1 MRLGLVMPMTTC
13 VRTEAFNGL
22 VDVILEACA
31 VVSNSERPADLI
43 RACHARGEQPM
54 ARTVLGQAC
63 IDKGMDWLL
72 WIDDDMVIPQGAIA
86 KMIDR
91 VTKSPEIKMLSALYF
106 SRSHADIHGDGEY
119 PPCAFVRSDDNLKHI
134 YFDYSQPPSLYS
146 VSAVGF
152 GCVLMHKDV
161 WNDVMKLSQGRG
173 FVTTHTTTEDVWFCN
188 YAVEA
193 GHKIWLDTSIV
204 CGHLKV
210 VSMDIHNI
218 PLIEQQRKI
227 VPCDNFKDHQALL
240 DGSSASAS
248 AEAEAVV
255 A

>member
-1 MRLGLVMPMTTC
+1 MRMGIVMPMTTC

-22 VDVILEACA
+22 VDVIIECMG
-31 VVSNSERPADLI
+31 VISESERPADLL

-54 ARTVLGQAC
+54 ARTILGQAC

-72 WIDDDMVIPQGAIA
+72 WVDDDMVIPIGSIK
-86 KMIDR
+86 KMVET
-91 VTKSPEIKMLSALYF
+91 VTKNPEIKMLSALYF
-106 SRSHADIHGDGEY
+106 SRSHANIHGDGEY
-119 PPCAFVRSDDNLKHI
+119 PPCAFVRSADNTKHEH
-134 YFDYSQPPSLYS
+134 FDYNQPPGLYK

-161 WNDVMKLSQGRG
+161 WNDTMAKAGGKG

-193 GHKIWLDTSIV
+193 GHTIWLDSSIV

-218 PLIEQQRKI
+218 PLPEQQTKL
-227 VPCDNFKDHQALL
+227 VPCATFVDQEALL
-240 DGSSASAS
+240 GMKQ
-248 AEAEAVV
+248 EAV

>member
-1 MRLGLVMPMTTC
+1 MKMGLVMPMTTC

-22 VDVILEACA
+22 VDVILEAAA
-31 VVSNSERPADLI
+31 VITTSERPADLI

-54 ARTVLGQAC
+54 ARTILGQAV
-63 IDKGMDWLL
+63 IDRGMDWIL
-72 WIDDDMVIPQGAIA
+72 WIDDDMVIPLGTIK
-86 KMIDR
+86 KMVDR
-91 VTKSPEIKMLSALYF
+91 VTANPEIKMLSALYF
-106 SRSHADIHGDGEY
+106 SRSHANLHGDGEY
-119 PPCAFVRSDDNLKHI
+119 PACAFVRSPCGQKHD
-134 YFDYSQPPSLYS
+134 YFDYTQPPGLYE

-161 WNDVMKLSQGRG
+161 WNTTMAKANGKG

-193 GHKIWLDTSIV
+193 GNKIWLDSSLV

-218 PLIEQQRKI
+218 TLPENQTKL
-227 VPCDNFKDHQALL
+227 VPCGTLIDHHAVLEPK
-240 DGSSASAS
+240 AATS